1 MLAKLLT
8 LLTASKGAAV
18 AAAIVLGAATV
29 TVGASSPEVQ
39 DAVNQVVQTVTGQTT
54 TQTSDTAR
62 ASKTDC
68 DKGQPAAVAQRN
80 AATKLIDAAF
90 QKDQKALE
98 ELRKGGSDKAAGDLI
113 KTADEQL
120 KDIKTKALND
130 VAALTLGR
138 EGQDKQDTQDKQD
151 KASGSPKPSKS
162 PEPSASPCPSERPEA
177 AESPKPSGSP
187 KTDKADGSVKPS
199 EQGRVAV
206 ADRTTLDANIK
217 TIVDKAIADMDA
229 VVKAATAKVGALP
242 SPEHGKSSDKPGSDN
257 KPSDKPDNKPSGN
270 PADEHKP
277 SESPKR

>member
-54 TQTSDTAR
+54 QTSEAAR

-68 DKGQPAAVAQRN
+68 DKGQPAVVAQRN

-98 ELRKGGSDKAAGDLI
+98 ELRKGGGDKAAGDLI
-113 KTADEQL
+113 KTADEHL

-138 EGQDKQDTQDKQD
+138 EGQDTQDKQD
-151 KASGSPKPSKS
+151 KQDKATGSPKPSKS
-162 PEPSASPCPSERPEA
+162 PEPSTSPCPSERPEA
-177 AESPKPSGSP
+177 SESPKPSGSP
-187 KTDKADGSVKPS
+187 
-199 EQGRVAV
+199 
-206 ADRTTLDANIK
+206 
-217 TIVDKAIADMDA
+217 
-229 VVKAATAKVGALP
+229 
-242 SPEHGKSSDKPGSDN
+242 
-257 KPSDKPDNKPSGN
+257 
-270 PADEHKP
+270 
-277 SESPKR
+277 